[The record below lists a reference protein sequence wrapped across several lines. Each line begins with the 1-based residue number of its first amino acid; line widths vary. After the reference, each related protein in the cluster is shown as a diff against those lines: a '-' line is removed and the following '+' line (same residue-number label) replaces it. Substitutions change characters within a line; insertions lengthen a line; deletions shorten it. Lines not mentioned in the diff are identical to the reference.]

1 MYTKISHQ
9 IVEEHFANGQRPTAG
24 YTNGNSDI
32 EIGDALPPYVMTET
46 TMLFRMDARSV
57 WTKWAFSLMNYAVSL
72 NGNLPGTDQVK
83 GRMHKNAVAIGD
95 FLVPYY
101 GMTAGRALAT
111 ALIGIDDIGMH
122 YVEALKAKLP
132 TEEIVNSWT
141 PYINDVAQLMN
152 ELNPTH
158 WPKMLINDI
167 LTNLV
172 SAWQDQLNARASGN
186 IINDEIAIDYISKL
200 IVTGVPDHV
209 KHGYSSLADVF
220 SRGVI
225 AQFPSMFAE

>member
-1 MYTKISHQ
+1 MYKKITHE
-9 IVEEHFANGQRPTAG
+9 IVEEQFANNTRPMQG
-24 YTNGNSDI
+24 YTNGIDT
-32 EIGDALPPYVMTET
+32 IGISEPLPSYVMTEI
-46 TMLFRMDARSV
+46 TMLFRMDARSA

-101 GMTAGRALAT
+101 GMSAGRSFAT

-122 YVEALKAKLP
+122 YVEALKAKQP
-132 TEEIVNSWT
+132 TAEIVKSWT
-141 PYINDVAQLMN
+141 PYISDVAKLMN
-152 ELNPTH
+152 ELNPTQ
-158 WPKMLINDI
+158 WPKLLIEDI

-172 SAWQDQLNARASGN
+172 QAWQDQLTARASGN
-186 IINDEIAIDYISKL
+186 IVDDEIAIDYIGKL
-200 IVTGVPDHV
+200 IVTGVPDHI
-209 KHGYSSLADVF
+209 KHGYLSLADVF
-220 SRGVI
+220 SRGII